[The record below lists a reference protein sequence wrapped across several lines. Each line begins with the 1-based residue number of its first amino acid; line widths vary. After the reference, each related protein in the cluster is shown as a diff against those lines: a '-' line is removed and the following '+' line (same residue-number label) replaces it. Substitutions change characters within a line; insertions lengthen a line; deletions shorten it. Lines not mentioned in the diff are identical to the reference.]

1 MDYRNT
7 ADMVSLGLF
16 ILLVGVILL
25 VVPDLLTIQYYDLGI
40 EIKDEIFNL
49 GLVLFNF
56 SGLFLFVVLVRWVY
70 RVATKHSQ
78 DVRKRMGEME
88 KP

>member
-16 ILLVGVILL
+16 LLLTGVVLL
-25 VVPDLLTIQYYDLGI
+25 VVPDLLTIQYYEL
-40 EIKDEIFNL
+40 ENAL
-49 GLVLFNF
+49 STNRLV
-56 SGLFLFVVLVRWVY
+56 GVRWIY

-78 DVRKRMGEME
+78 DVRKRMDEME
-88 KP
+88 RP

>member
-16 ILLVGVILL
+16 VLLVGVILL
-25 VVPDLLTIQYYDLGI
+25 AVPDLITIQYYSLEADI
-40 EIKDEIFNL
+40 RDEIFNL

-56 SGLFLFVVLVRWVY
+56 AGLFLFVVLIRWVY
-70 RVATKHSQ
+70 RVATKHSH
-78 DVRKRMGEME
+78 DVRKRMDEME
-88 KP
+88 KS

>member
-16 ILLVGVILL
+16 LLLTSVVLL
-25 VVPDLLTIQYYDLGI
+25 VVPDLFTVQYYDMGDILRD
-40 EIKDEIFNL
+40 KIFYL

-56 SGLFLFVVLVRWVY
+56 SGLFLFVVLIRWIY

-78 DVRKRMGEME
+78 DVRKRMDEME
-88 KP
+88 GP

>member
-16 ILLVGVILL
+16 LLLTGVVLL
-25 VVPDLLTIQYYDLGI
+25 VVPDLLTIQYYEL
-40 EIKDEIFNL
+40 ENALRDEIFHL

-56 SGLFLFVVLVRWVY
+56 SGLFLFVVLVRWIY

-78 DVRKRMGEME
+78 DVRKRMDEME
-88 KP
+88 RP